1 MIRKNPMKKISF
13 SIVVLLFLVGNAAAQ
28 SLVGTYKLISF
39 TSKFDDG
46 TSYEFLGDLP
56 VGYSVITPKLF
67 TSILVSADRKA
78 GNTADA
84 KLALFNS
91 IIAYSGPYTIEGSKL
106 ITSVEV
112 SWNQA
117 WTGTK
122 QGRNWSVEGDKLI
135 LITDWAPSV
144 KDPSK
149 KASGHLVW
157 QKIE

>member
-1 MIRKNPMKKISF
+1 MKKLSF
-13 SIVVLLFLVGNAAAQ
+13 SIIAVLLLAGNAAAQ
-28 SLVGTYKLISF
+28 GLVGTYKLVSF
-39 TSKFDDG
+39 TSKFEDG
-46 TSYEFLGDLP
+46 TSYEFLGALP
-56 VGYSVITPKLF
+56 VGYTIITPKVF
-67 TSILVSADRKA
+67 TSILVSADRKP

-106 ITSVEV
+106 FTYVEV
-112 SWNQA
+112 SWNQT

-122 QGRNWSVEGDKLI
+122 QGRTWSIDGDKLI
-135 LITDWAPSV
+135 LTTDWAPSV

-149 KASGHLVW
+149 KASGYLVW

>member
-1 MIRKNPMKKISF
+1 MVEKTTMKKSNFLI
-13 SIVVLLFLVGNAAAQ
+13 IALLLLVGNAAAQ
-28 SLVGTYKLISF
+28 GLVGTYKLISF
-39 TSKFDDG
+39 TSKFEDG
-46 TSYEFLGDLP
+46 TSYEFLGALP
-56 VGYSVITPKLF
+56 VGYTVITPKVF
-67 TSILVSADRKA
+67 TSILVSADRKP

-106 ITSVEV
+106 ITHVEV

-122 QGRNWSVEGDKLI
+122 QGRTWSIDGDKLT

>member
-1 MIRKNPMKKISF
+1 MVVKTTMKKSTFPI
-13 SIVVLLFLVGNAAAQ
+13 IALLLLVGNAAAQ
-28 SLVGTYKLISF
+28 GLVGTYKLISF
-39 TSKFDDG
+39 TSKFEDG
-46 TSYEFLGDLP
+46 TSYEFLGALP
-56 VGYSVITPKLF
+56 VGYTVITPKVF
-67 TSILVSADRKA
+67 TSILVSADRKP

-106 ITSVEV
+106 TTQVEV

-122 QGRNWSVEGDKLI
+122 QGRTWSIDGDKLT

>member
-1 MIRKNPMKKISF
+1 MVVKTTMKKSNFPI
-13 SIVVLLFLVGNAAAQ
+13 IVLLLLVGNAAAQ
-28 SLVGTYKLISF
+28 GLVGTYKLISF
-39 TSKFDDG
+39 TSKFEDG
-46 TSYEFLGDLP
+46 TSYEFLGALP
-56 VGYSVITPKLF
+56 VGYTVITPKVF
-67 TSILVSADRKA
+67 TSILVSADRKP

-106 ITSVEV
+106 TTHVEV

-122 QGRNWSVEGDKLI
+122 QGRTWSIDGDKLT

>member
-1 MIRKNPMKKISF
+1 MKNLSYLIFALM
-13 SIVVLLFLVGNAAAQ
+13 FLVGDATAQ
-28 SLVGTYKLISF
+28 GLVGTYKLISF

-46 TSYEFLGDLP
+46 TSYEFLGSRP
-56 VGYSVITPKLF
+56 VGYIVITPKIF
-67 TSILVSADRKA
+67 TSVIASTERKP
-78 GNTADA
+78 GNTEDA
-84 KLALFNS
+84 KLALYNS
-91 IIAYSGPYTIEGSKL
+91 LIAYAGPYTMEGSKL
-106 ITSVEV
+106 ITNVEV

-122 QGRNWSVEGDKLI
+122 QGRTWAVEGDKLI
-135 LITDWAPSV
+135 LTTDWAPSV

>member
-1 MIRKNPMKKISF
+1 MKKSF
-13 SIVVLLFLVGNAAAQ
+13 CFIVTLLVLMGNAASQ
-28 SLVGTYKLISF
+28 GLVGTYKLISF

-46 TSYEFLGDLP
+46 TSYEFLGPQP
-56 VGYSVITPKLF
+56 VGYTVITPKLF
-67 TSILVSADRKA
+67 TSILVSADRRPGA
-78 GNTADA
+78 AADA

-91 IIAYSGPYTIEGSKL
+91 LIAYSGPYTIEGTKL
-106 ITSVEV
+106 ITDVEV

-122 QGRNWSVEGDKLI
+122 QGRTWRVEGDKLI
-135 LITDWAPSV
+135 LVTDWAPSV

-157 QKIE
+157 QKVE

>member
-1 MIRKNPMKKISF
+1 MKIPMNKINCL
-13 SIVVLLFLVGNAAAQ
+13 VALLFFVGSAAAQ
-28 SLVGTYKLISF
+28 SLVGTYKLVSF

-46 TSYEFLGDLP
+46 SSYDFLGANP
-56 VGYSVITPKLF
+56 VGYAVITPKLF
-67 TSILVSADRKA
+67 TSILVSTDRKP

-91 IIAYSGPYTIEGSKL
+91 IIAYSGPYTVEGSKL
-106 ITSVEV
+106 ITDVEV

-122 QGRNWSVEGDKLI
+122 QGRTWRVEGDKLI
-135 LITDWAPSV
+135 LMTDWAPSV

>member
-1 MIRKNPMKKISF
+1 MNKINCLL
-13 SIVVLLFLVGNAAAQ
+13 VALLFFVGSAAAQ
-28 SLVGTYKLISF
+28 SLVGTYKLLSF
-39 TSKFDDG
+39 TSKFEDG
-46 TSYEFLGDLP
+46 SSYDFLGANP
-56 VGYSVITPKLF
+56 VGYVVITPKLF
-67 TSILVSADRKA
+67 TSILVSTDRKP

-91 IIAYSGPYTIEGSKL
+91 IIAYSGPYTVEASKL
-106 ITSVEV
+106 ITDVEV

-122 QGRNWSVEGDKLI
+122 QGRTWRVEGDKLI
-135 LITDWAPSV
+135 LVTDWAPSV

>member
-1 MIRKNPMKKISF
+1 MKKLTLFVIT
-13 SIVVLLFLVGNAAAQ
+13 LLLLVGNAAAQ
-28 SLVGTYKLISF
+28 GLVGTYKLISF

-46 TSYEFLGDLP
+46 TSYEFLGPQP
-56 VGYSVITPKLF
+56 VGYTVITPKIF
-67 TSILVSADRKA
+67 TAILVSTDRKP

-91 IIAYSGPYTIEGSKL
+91 LIAYSGPYTIEGSKL
-106 ITSVEV
+106 ITHVEV

-122 QGRNWSVEGDKLI
+122 QGRTWTVEGDKLI
-135 LITDWAPSV
+135 LVTDWAPSV

>member
-1 MIRKNPMKKISF
+1 MKKSF
-13 SIVVLLFLVGNAAAQ
+13 CFIVALLFLVGNASAQ
-28 SLVGTYKLISF
+28 SLIGTYKLISF

-46 TSYEFLGDLP
+46 TSYEFLGPQP
-56 VGYSVITPKLF
+56 VGYIVITPKLF
-67 TSILVSADRKA
+67 TSILVSADRKPGA
-78 GNTADA
+78 TADV

-91 IIAYSGPYTIEGSKL
+91 LIAYSGPYTIEGTKL
-106 ITSVEV
+106 ITDVEV

-122 QGRNWSVEGDKLI
+122 QGRTWRVEGDKLI
-135 LITDWAPSV
+135 LVTDWAPSV

>member
-1 MIRKNPMKKISF
+1 MKKPICL
-13 SIVVLLFLVGNAAAQ
+13 IVALLFLVGNAAAQ
-28 SLVGTYKLISF
+28 ALVGTYKLISF

-46 TSYEFLGDLP
+46 TSYEFLGTQP
-56 VGYSVITPKLF
+56 VGYTVITPKLF
-67 TSILVSADRKA
+67 TSVLVSTDRRP
-78 GNTADA
+78 GVTADA

-91 IIAYSGPYTIEGSKL
+91 LIAYSGPYTIEGSKL
-106 ITSVEV
+106 ITDVEV

-122 QGRNWSVEGDKLI
+122 QGRTWSVQGDKLI
-135 LITDWAPSV
+135 LVTDWAPSV

-157 QKIE
+157 QKVE